1 MSFRFDRFLSV
12 LLYKFFGPGH
22 AETRTPAIPILMY
35 HSISSA
41 ESNASHPYYEINTA
55 ADIFRLHMSFLK
67 KEGYSTVGL
76 ETLVGNAIPQDGGKR
91 VIITFDDG
99 FRDFYTTAFPIL
111 REFGFTATVFLP
123 TQFIGSNSPGIRD
136 KYHLSWQEV
145 RALADQQIE
154 FGSHTVTHCLLVNE
168 NESRISKELKES
180 KKVIEDQIGRKIYSF
195 AYPYAF
201 PDHRK
206 KFTAALRSR
215 LIEAG
220 YSCGVTTKI
229 GLTNSGDDRY
239 FLKRIPINSFDDEEL
254 FNAKLNGAYD
264 WMNMPQFLL
273 KNLKMLLNCNKIKRN
288 FLCLELE

>member
-12 LLYKFFGPGH
+12 LLYKLFGPGP
-22 AETRTPAIPILMY
+22 AETRATAIPILMY

-41 ESNASHPYYEINTA
+41 ESNASHPYYEINTSSN
-55 ADIFRLHMSFLK
+55 IFSMHMNFLK
-67 KEGYSTVGL
+67 KEGYTTVGL
-76 ETLVGNAIPQDGGKR
+76 DTLVGNTIPQDDGKR

-99 FRDFYTTAFPIL
+99 FKDFYTAAFPIL

-123 TQFIGSNSPGIRD
+123 TQFIVSNSPGLRD

-145 RALADQQIE
+145 RALAGQQIE

-180 KKVIEDQIGRKIYSF
+180 KKVIEDQIGQKIYSF

-220 YSCGVTTKI
+220 YTCGVTTKI
-229 GLTNSGDDRY
+229 GLAKSGDDRY
-239 FLKRIPINSFDDEEL
+239 FLKRIPINSFDDEVL
-254 FNAKLNGAYD
+254 LNAKLNGAYD
-264 WMNMPQFLL
+264 WMNTPQYLL
-273 KNLKMLLNCNKIKRN
+273 KNLKMLLSSIHLRKR
-288 FLCLELE
+288 F